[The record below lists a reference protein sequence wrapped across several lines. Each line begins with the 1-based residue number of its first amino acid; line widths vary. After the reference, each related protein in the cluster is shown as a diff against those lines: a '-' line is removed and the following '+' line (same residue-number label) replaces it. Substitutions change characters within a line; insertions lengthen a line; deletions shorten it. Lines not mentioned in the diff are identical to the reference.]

1 MHAVQDKQGITQYER
16 LEYAARV
23 KLLYVKYDTQ
33 LRAAT

>member
-1 MHAVQDKQGITQYER
+1 MHAGQDKQEISLYER